1 MKKIAILCVLF
12 LFITANTVICSDVIC
27 SDEKSYVENLIKSKT
42 EQILSVIRK
51 KDISQKE
58 KKQKIFDIAKPLFDF
73 TTISKLTLGKKYW
86 SELTPEQQ
94 KRFVDLFI
102 KRLRMVYLDRVNIYG
117 NETVSFK
124 PAIQKRKNIIYVPS
138 VVTSKNE
145 KFAVLYKFWK
155 SPKGWKIYDV
165 EVEGVS
171 IVRTYRSQ
179 FTEIIKKKG
188 IKGLFEE
195 LEKLTQ
201 QS

>member
-1 MKKIAILCVLF
+1 MKKKTIVLGMAF
-12 LFITANTVICSDVIC
+12 FFMIVINAGIC
-27 SDEKSYVENLIKSKT
+27 SDEKSYVENLIKDKT
-42 EQILSVIRK
+42 EQILSIIRK

-73 TTISKLTLGKKYW
+73 TTMSKLTLGRKYW
-86 SELTPEQQ
+86 SELTSEQQ
-94 KRFVDLFI
+94 KRFVDLFV
-102 KRLRMVYLDRVNIYG
+102 KRLRMVYLDRVDIYG

-138 VVTSKNE
+138 VITSKNE
-145 KFAVLYKFWK
+145 KFSVIYKFWK
-155 SPKGWKIYDV
+155 SPQGWKIYDV

-179 FTEIIKKKG
+179 FLEIIKNKG
-188 IKGLFEE
+188 IKGLFQE